1 MYVEVVTMTIPVYQ
15 KVSADRFCLPMAQAD
30 SVYELAEMLGVN
42 QEYLY
47 RAFRNVA
54 RRSGR
59 RQKRGQYQITW
70 IEVEE

>member
-1 MYVEVVTMTIPVYQ
+1 
-15 KVSADRFCLPMAQAD
+15 MAQAD
-30 SVYELAEMLGVN
+30 SIYELAEMLGVN

-54 RRSGR
+54 RKSGR
-59 RQKRGQYQITW
+59 RQKNGQYQITW